1 MADVVVFHHA
11 HGVTSGLRMFADRL
25 VSAGHRVMIPD
36 LFDGETFDDVED
48 GVAYAESV
56 GFDTIIDRGAA
67 AASAVDGQFATIG
80 FSLGVLPAQHL
91 AQTHSRVVGAVLC
104 HAAIGLGTFADG
116 WPERVGLQLH
126 NSERDAWGDIDDAR
140 ALAVA
145 VPGAELYEYDTA
157 AHLVTDSSLADYDP
171 AIAEL
176 VVDRALAFLAER

>member
-1 MADVVVFHHA
+1 MADVIVFHHA
-11 HGVTSGLRMFADRL
+11 HGVTSGLRRFADRL

-91 AQTHSRVVGAVLC
+91 AQTHSRAVGAVLC
-104 HAAIGLGTFADG
+104 HAAIALGTFADA

-126 NSERDAWGDIDDAR
+126 TSERDAWGDIDEAR
-140 ALAVA
+140 ALAAA
-145 VPGAELYEYDTA
+145 VPDAELYEYDTA

-176 VVDRALAFLAER
+176 VVDRALVFLADR